1 MAEIASAYVS
11 LIPSAKG
18 FGSKMDSQLGGEVQ
32 SSGKRLGSTFG
43 KMFAVG
49 GALVAAAGI
58 GKLVGDS
65 IGEAREAQK
74 VAALTAQVIKTTG
87 GIANV
92 TAKQVD
98 SLASSISAK
107 TGIDDEQIA
116 SASNLLLTF
125 KDVRNEA
132 GAGNDIFNQAT
143 KASVDMAAAMA
154 AASGGQVDFRS
165 SSTMLG
171 KALNDPIKGLAAM
184 GRVGIQFNEVQKEQI
199 TGLVE
204 SGQKMKA
211 QKVILAELESQFG
224 GAAAASSTAGEKAS
238 VAFGNLKED
247 IGTALLPAVDGL
259 ANAFIKISPAI
270 SKGIGAVGP
279 ALASAQAFLA
289 PFAAQ
294 IQGLFGGE
302 GGGGLA
308 AGLRSFGATLQTN
321 LLPVLQTMANTFTTR
336 IVPAVASLVTY
347 VATSLVPVFSQVW
360 SIISTRVLPII
371 SSLAQFFYG
380 TLYPALIDI
389 YTTVAQKFKPVFD
402 QLVAT
407 IQAKVLP
414 AADDMLKK
422 FQEWQPTIQKVISL
436 VVKVAGKWLEFQAAI
451 VAKVLPVIIRLAG
464 FLVSKIVPAVTDTIG
479 IVIKIIAKMIEF
491 GGALTD
497 AVQKAGQFLSGVQ
510 DKFGQAMAF
519 IGGIPEKIK
528 GVFKGAGTLLSSV
541 GGQMV
546 DGLKAGIEGAW
557 HKVTAVVE
565 SLIGKIPK
573 KIREIMGIASPSKV
587 TTQIGSQIAEGLAK
601 GIDGGAKKAAEAARK
616 VAQGV
621 IDATKST
628 LSEYRDLAAS
638 IGGAFAKD
646 VFGAVGS
653 EAELDA
659 DGNVI
664 KPAVTAVQQFL
675 SDATANVA
683 EMDAAKKAIEAMKAA
698 GVNKTFLESLA
709 ASGNAELTIGLAA
722 DPMALAQAQSLFSQQ
737 QQLSKDIGASVASE
751 AMRGELKGVREDL
764 GKIDGKLEK
773 QADRL
778 VKTLDS
784 LPREVSSAL
793 TKSLNEIARR
803 G

>member
-279 ALASAQAFLA
+279 ALASARSFLA

-308 AGLRSFGATLQTN
+308 AGLRSFGATIQTN

-347 VATSLVPVFSQVW
+347 VVSSLVPVFSQVW

-389 YTTVAQKFKPVFD
+389 YTTVAQKFKPVFT

-436 VVKVAGKWLEFQAAI
+436 VVKIAGKWLEFQAEI

-464 FLVSKIVPAVTDTIG
+464 FLISKIVPAVADVIG
-479 IVIKIIAKMIEF
+479 IAIKIIAKMIEF
-491 GGALTD
+491 GGALID
-497 AVQKAGQFLSGVQ
+497 AVQKAGPVPVWRE
-510 DKFGQAMAF
+510 GQ
-519 IGGIPEKIK
+519 
-528 GVFKGAGTLLSSV
+528 VWAGNDV
-541 GGQMV
+541 
-546 DGLKAGIEGAW
+546 
-557 HKVTAVVE
+557 HRRH
-565 SLIGKIPK
+565 P
-573 KIREIMGIASPSKV
+573 RE
-587 TTQIGSQIAEGLAK
+587 
-601 GIDGGAKKAAEAARK
+601 D
-616 VAQGV
+616 QGRV
-621 IDATKST
+621 HGRGHPA
-628 LSEYRDLAAS
+628 LENRR
-638 IGGAFAKD
+638 
-646 VFGAVGS
+646 
-653 EAELDA
+653 A
-659 DGNVI
+659 DGRRLEGGHRGCLGQGDRRRG
-664 KPAVTAVQQFL
+664 KPHWEDPEEDPRHHGHRLPVEGDYPDRLADRRGL
-675 SDATANVA
+675 GEGDRRRR
-683 EMDAAKKAIEAMKAA
+683 EEGRRGCPEGRA
-698 GVNKTFLESLA
+698 GSHRRHQV
-709 ASGNAELTIGLAA
+709 NAERVPRLGRVHRWRVR
-722 DPMALAQAQSLFSQQ
+722 Q
-737 QQLSKDIGASVASE
+737 GCVW
-751 AMRGELKGVREDL
+751 RG
-764 GKIDGKLEK
+764 
-773 QADRL
+773 RL
-778 VKTLDS
+778 
-784 LPREVSSAL
+784 
-793 TKSLNEIARR
+793 R
-803 G
+803 GRA

>member
-18 FGSKMDSQLGGEVQ
+18 FGSKMDTQLGGEVQ

-43 KMFAVG
+43 KMFAAG

-238 VAFGNLKED
+238 VAFGNLQED

-270 SKGIGAVGP
+270 SNGIGAVGP
-279 ALASAQAFLA
+279 ALASARSFLA

-308 AGLRSFGATLQTN
+308 AGLRSFGATIQTN

-347 VATSLVPVFSQVW
+347 VVSSLVPVFSQVW

-464 FLVSKIVPAVTDTIG
+464 FLVSKIVPAVADTIG

-497 AVQKAGQFLSGVQ
+497 AVQKAGQFLSGVK
-510 DKFGQAMAF
+510 DKFGQAMTF
-519 IGGIPEKIK
+519 IGGRRLE
-528 GVFKGAGTLLSSV
+528 
-541 GGQMV
+541 GGHR
-546 DGLKAGIEGAW
+546 G
-557 HKVTAVVE
+557 
-565 SLIGKIPK
+565 
-573 KIREIMGIASPSKV
+573 R
-587 TTQIGSQIAEGLAK
+587 
-601 GIDGGAKKAAEAARK
+601 
-616 VAQGV
+616 VAQGDRRRGKPHWEDPEEDPRDHGHRLPV
-621 IDATKST
+621 EGD
-628 LSEYRDLAAS
+628 YRDRLADRR
-638 IGGAFAKD
+638 GLGEGD
-646 VFGAVGS
+646 RRRREEGRRGCPEGRPGS
-653 EAELDA
+653 HRRHQ
-659 DGNVI
+659 V
-664 KPAVTAVQQFL
+664 
-675 SDATANVA
+675 
-683 EMDAAKKAIEAMKAA
+683 
-698 GVNKTFLESLA
+698 
-709 ASGNAELTIGLAA
+709 NAERVPRLGRVHRWRVR
-722 DPMALAQAQSLFSQQ
+722 Q
-737 QQLSKDIGASVASE
+737 GCVW
-751 AMRGELKGVREDL
+751 RG
-764 GKIDGKLEK
+764 
-773 QADRL
+773 RL
-778 VKTLDS
+778 
-784 LPREVSSAL
+784 RGR
-793 TKSLNEIARR
+793 ARR
-803 G
+803 GRQCHQACGHRGAAVPLGCNGERRRDGRRQEGHRGDEGRGGQQDVPRVACRVR

>member
-32 SSGKRLGSTFG
+32 SSGKRLGGSFG
-43 KMFAVG
+43 KMFAVAG
-49 GALVAAAGI
+49 GALAAVGVGSFLKGAITGAGELEQSVGALDTIFGKSAEKMHGWSRDAAQSVGLTRNEFNELGTLI
-58 GKLVGDS
+58 GSQLKNGGTAMDQLAPKTRELVTAGADLS
-65 IGEAREAQK
+65 AMFGGSTKDA
-74 VAALTAQVIKTTG
+74 VAALSSALKGERDPIERYGVSLNQAKIDAEAAALGFEKVG
-87 GIANV
+87 GALSDE
-92 TAKQVD
+92 AKQAATL
-98 SLASSISAK
+98 SLISKQTADAHGTFAK
-107 TGIDDEQIA
+107 ESNTLAGQQQRL
-116 SASNLLLTF
+116 SASW
-125 KDVRNEA
+125 
-132 GAGNDIFNQAT
+132 GN
-143 KASVDMAAAMA
+143 
-154 AASGGQVDFRS
+154 
-165 SSTMLG
+165 
-171 KALNDPIKGLAAM
+171 
-184 GRVGIQFNEVQKEQI
+184 
-199 TGLVE
+199 
-204 SGQKMKA
+204 MKT
-211 QKVILAELESQFG
+211 QL
-224 GAAAASSTAGEKAS
+224 
-238 VAFGNLKED
+238 
-247 IGTALLPAVDGL
+247 GTALLPAITSIVTALNSGL
-259 ANAFIKISPAI
+259 GPAI
-270 SKGIGAVGP
+270 KSIKSGFAT
-279 ALASAQAFLA
+279 AASFLA
-289 PFAAQ
+289 PFVAQ
-294 IQGLFGGE
+294 VQGFFGGGA
-302 GGGGLA
+302 GGGIMA
-308 AGLRSFGATLQTN
+308 SIQSFGATIQTN

-336 IVPAVASLVTY
+336 IVPAATSLVTY

-436 VVKVAGKWLEFQAAI
+436 VVKVAGKWLEFQAEI

-464 FLVSKIVPAVTDTIG
+464 FFISKIVPAVADVIG

-497 AVQKAGQFLSGVQ
+497 AVQKAGQFLSGVK
-510 DKFGQAMAF
+510 DKFGQAMTF

-528 GVFKGAGTLLSSV
+528 GVFKAAGTLLSNI

-557 HKVTAVVE
+557 HKVTDVVD

-587 TTQIGSQIAEGLAK
+587 TTEIGSQIAEGLAK

-664 KPAVTAVQQFL
+664 KPAVSAVQQFL
-675 SDATANVA
+675 ADTTANVA

-773 QADRL
+773 QAERL
-778 VKTLDS
+778 VKSLDS